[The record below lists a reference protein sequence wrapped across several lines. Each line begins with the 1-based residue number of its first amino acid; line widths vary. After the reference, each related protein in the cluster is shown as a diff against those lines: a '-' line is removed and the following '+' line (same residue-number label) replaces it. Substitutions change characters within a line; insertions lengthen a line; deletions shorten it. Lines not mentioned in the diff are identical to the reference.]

1 MSLTPAEYKT
11 APRPSVAGDHDAVR
25 VEVDDYANIVQRF
38 RDGRVSEHV
47 FLENRL
53 RYGVYGQRQDG
64 VHMMRS
70 KLPLGLISPEQMDAF
85 ADIAERYGNG
95 VSHLTT
101 RQDIQVHFI
110 TLETSVDVMRVLDAA
125 DMTSREA
132 CGNVVRNVCAAP
144 LAGVERGE
152 PFDVTPYG
160 FAAARFLLRIPDG
173 QSLGRKFK
181 MTLAGTEDRLH
192 NLGQIHDVGLTAKIR
207 DGQRGFHVVVG
218 GGLGAVAHEA
228 KVFAE
233 FLPEAELLPTLRAIV
248 KIFALHG
255 EKQKRA
261 RARLKFLVADWGLE
275 KFRDV
280 VLAERATFAPDP
292 AWTELLTV
300 DDVYVDHP
308 NFEPGGETPA
318 PRDADDARWL
328 RTNVH
333 AQKQDGYVAVQ
344 VRVPQGDLSP
354 QQLRGLATVLREHV
368 GDTTRIGPDQS
379 LWIRGVRP
387 DRLLALRDGLT
398 ALGLGSAQAGGLGD
412 TVTCPGADTCKLGI
426 TTPRSL
432 AKQMQAEL
440 DELAQHPRLERLRIH
455 VSGCPNAC
463 AQHHIGDIGLFG
475 AARTIDGVTAP
486 HFMLLLNGL
495 LGGKSTDVSG
505 DGFGTTVLK
514 LPAHNV
520 GKAVRRL
527 TDAYLADAPEGEPF
541 GLFTRR
547 VGRAKIKAMLEDLAD
562 LPPPS
567 VAPELY
573 VEFGKERAAFKV
585 VRGVGE
591 CAGAVVLQGDLLLM
605 DADQLSDDATALFDV
620 GGDKA
625 TIQAK
630 ALAAYDKASRALLS
644 TQSLYDV
651 PADQVVPL
659 FRAHFYDVGK
669 IFEGVGHYY
678 LAATSEDPAAITH
691 DRLRRLV
698 VEAGL
703 FVEEAH
709 SIVGRLTNPA
719 NQPDGEAAE

>member
-1 MSLTPAEYKT
+1 
-11 APRPSVAGDHDAVR
+11 
-25 VEVDDYANIVQRF
+25 
-38 RDGRVSEHV
+38 
-47 FLENRL
+47 
-53 RYGVYGQRQDG
+53 
-64 VHMMRS
+64 
-70 KLPLGLISPEQMDAF
+70 
-85 ADIAERYGNG
+85 
-95 VSHLTT
+95 
-101 RQDIQVHFI
+101 
-110 TLETSVDVMRVLDAA
+110 
-125 DMTSREA
+125 
-132 CGNVVRNVCAAP
+132 
-144 LAGVERGE
+144 
-152 PFDVTPYG
+152 
-160 FAAARFLLRIPDG
+160 
-173 QSLGRKFK
+173 
-181 MTLAGTEDRLH
+181 
-192 NLGQIHDVGLTAKIR
+192 
-207 DGQRGFHVVVG
+207 
-218 GGLGAVAHEA
+218 
-228 KVFAE
+228 
-233 FLPEAELLPTLRAIV
+233 
-248 KIFALHG
+248 
-255 EKQKRA
+255 
-261 RARLKFLVADWGLE
+261 
-275 KFRDV
+275 
-280 VLAERATFAPDP
+280 
-292 AWTELLTV
+292 
-300 DDVYVDHP
+300 
-308 NFEPGGETPA
+308 
-318 PRDADDARWL
+318 
-328 RTNVH
+328 
-333 AQKQDGYVAVQ
+333 
-344 VRVPQGDLSP
+344 
-354 QQLRGLATVLREHV
+354 
-368 GDTTRIGPDQS
+368 
-379 LWIRGVRP
+379 
-387 DRLLALRDGLT
+387 
-398 ALGLGSAQAGGLGD
+398 
-412 TVTCPGADTCKLGI
+412 
-426 TTPRSL
+426 
-432 AKQMQAEL
+432 MQAEL